1 MENSERISHAKKWNR
16 SVKIHA
22 AFRLLWFCILT
33 GLLSA
38 FIGFCIYSSLTEE
51 REVALSLLILALF
64 SPVFFLLY
72 YGLNKKIDD
81 EIEAIRGAADEL
93 AAVRYA
99 DVADPNAFIAEMKQN
114 AVVYSRHTLLTPD
127 MIMTYGM
134 FQSCLPL
141 NRIQA
146 ISIEPHLEKHAY
158 LLVHAYAGEEHRRY
172 IFESPECFNTKHFLR
187 EHAARITECFRVNA
201 PQCKITS
208 PYIEQLPQPG
218 TAQQLF

>member
-99 DVADPNAFIAEMKQN
+99 DVADPNAFIAEMEQN

-127 MIMTYGM
+127 MIMTYIRRRG
-134 FQSCLPL
+134 
-141 NRIQA
+141 A
-146 ISIEPHLEKHAY
+146 ASIY
-158 LLVHAYAGEEHRRY
+158 L
-172 IFESPECFNTKHFLR
+172 
-187 EHAARITECFRVNA
+187 
-201 PQCKITS
+201 
-208 PYIEQLPQPG
+208 
-218 TAQQLF
+218 